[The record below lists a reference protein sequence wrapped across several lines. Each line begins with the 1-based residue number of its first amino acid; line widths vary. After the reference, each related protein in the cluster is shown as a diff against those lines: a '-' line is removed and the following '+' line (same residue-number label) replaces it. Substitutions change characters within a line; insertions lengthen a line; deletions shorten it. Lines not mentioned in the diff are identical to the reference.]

1 MCNWREAGSCRWYGR
16 VKLEVV
22 GQRSGASDW
31 TKNAQQPATRDAV
44 KRSSA
49 SKQKARRSL
58 LEAPSF
64 FSLASITRP
73 LATTSHVVIR

>member
-1 MCNWREAGSCRWYGR
+1 
-16 VKLEVV
+16 VKLELV

-31 TKNAQQPATRDAV
+31 TENAQQPAIAV

-64 FSLASITRP
+64 FSLASIPRP